1 VSELR
6 LRRDALEWRDIQGE
20 VVAVDVRTSTY
31 VSANAS
37 GAVLWRSLAEGTTRD
52 ELVARLVEAF
62 GIDHAQAG
70 TDVDRF
76 VDDLRD
82 KALLAE

>member
-62 GIDHAQAG
+62 GIDQAQAG